1 MSGYSKLDCG
11 IVDSSLWEMPHEYL
25 RVWIAMLA
33 KTDATGYVRV
43 AAPAMARLCH
53 LTREDFDRIIDVYC
67 SPDPESRTSDHDG
80 RRLEKVEG
88 GWQILN
94 YTKYREGLKQP
105 DSSAGRMRKL
115 REKRKCDGS
124 AVTVTVGDAYAEAEA
139 EAEAKK
145 ENLSDSCPTTPDGD
159 GQQSDS
165 LKSKKQEVRDPLEN
179 LPMLSK
185 AYDAI
190 QSRIKKVHP
199 RAKIPEPGTKADIGA
214 RSTLECLVRLDK
226 HSEQEILDTLRWV
239 LYTEPEGDFTWRA
252 QFHSI
257 ANLRHVKGGMSK
269 FAKMLE
275 AMKRFHKQAARA
287 KIDPD
292 EPLHH
297 REAREKGILP

>member
-1 MSGYSKLDCG
+1 MSLTAMQWVFTQSK
-11 IVDSSLWEMPHEYL
+11 
-25 RVWIAMLA
+25 
-33 KTDATGYVRV
+33 
-43 AAPAMARLCH
+43 
-53 LTREDFDRIIDVYC
+53 
-67 SPDPESRTSDHDG
+67 
-80 RRLEKVEG
+80 
-88 GWQILN
+88 
-94 YTKYREGLKQP
+94 
-105 DSSAGRMRKL
+105 SAGTDRL
-115 REKRKCDGS
+115 VLLILADYANDDG
-124 AVTVTVGDAYAEAEA
+124 VCWP
-139 EAEAKK
+139 
-145 ENLSDSCPTTPDGD
+145 NLSTISSRANATTRTISRCIQVLRSMGEIELLIQGSGSCSNHYRIRMTEMSTTSEMSTTTNLALGMTFLVGEDDKNVVGGMTELSTDPPLIPHDPKMIPQISCPTTPDGD

-165 LKSKKQEVRDPLEN
+165 LKSKKQDLPDPLEK
-179 LPMLSK
+179 LPALSK

-190 QSRIKKVHP
+190 HGRIKVVHP
-199 RAKIPEPGTKADIGA
+199 RAKIPTAGTEADFEA
-214 RSTLECLVRLDK
+214 RRCLERLVRLDK

-275 AMKRFHKQAARA
+275 AMKRFNKQAARA

>member
-94 YTKYREGLKQP
+94 YAKYREGLKQP

-115 REKRKCDGS
+115 REKRKCDGF

-139 EAEAKK
+139 EAEAIK
-145 ENLSDSCPTTPDGD
+145 NLSDSCPTTPDGD

-165 LKSKKQEVRDPLEN
+165 LKSKKQDLLDPLGK
-179 LPMLSK
+179 LPALSK

-190 QSRIKKVHP
+190 HGRIKVVHP
-199 RAKIPEPGTKADIGA
+199 RAKIPAAGTEADFEA
-214 RSTLECLVRLDK
+214 RRCLERLVRLDG
-226 HSEQEILDTLRWV
+226 HSEQEVLDTLRWV

-257 ANLRHVKGGMSK
+257 ANLRQVKGGMSK

-275 AMKRFHKQAARA
+275 AMKRFQKQAARA

>member
-1 MSGYSKLDCG
+1 MSTTS
-11 IVDSSLWEMPHEYL
+11 EMSTTTNLALGMTFLVGEDDKNVVGGMTELSTDPPLIPH
-25 RVWIAMLA
+25 
-33 KTDATGYVRV
+33 
-43 AAPAMARLCH
+43 
-53 LTREDFDRIIDVYC
+53 
-67 SPDPESRTSDHDG
+67 DP
-80 RRLEKVEG
+80 KMIP
-88 GWQILN
+88 QI
-94 YTKYREGLKQP
+94 
-105 DSSAGRMRKL
+105 
-115 REKRKCDGS
+115 
-124 AVTVTVGDAYAEAEA
+124 
-139 EAEAKK
+139 
-145 ENLSDSCPTTPDGD
+145 SCPTTPDGD
-159 GQQSDS
+159 GQQSAA

-190 QSRIKKVHP
+190 QGRIKQVHP
-199 RAKIPEPGTKADIGA
+199 RAKIPQPGTKADTSA
-214 RSTLECLVRLDK
+214 RMALECLVRLDK

-257 ANLRHVKGGMSK
+257 ANLRQVKGGMSK

-275 AMKRFHKQAARA
+275 AMKRFNKQAARA

>member
-1 MSGYSKLDCG
+1 MSLTAMQWVFTQSKSAGTDRLVLLILADYANEDGVCWPNLSTISARANATPRTISRCIQVLRSIG
-11 IVDSSLWEMPHEYL
+11 EIELLVQGSGSCSNHYRIRMTEVSTTSEMSTTSNLALGMTFLVGEDDKNVVGGMTELSTDPPLIPHEP
-25 RVWIAMLA
+25 
-33 KTDATGYVRV
+33 KKN
-43 AAPAMARLCH
+43 P
-53 LTREDFDRIIDVYC
+53 
-67 SPDPESRTSDHDG
+67 
-80 RRLEKVEG
+80 
-88 GWQILN
+88 QI
-94 YTKYREGLKQP
+94 
-105 DSSAGRMRKL
+105 
-115 REKRKCDGS
+115 
-124 AVTVTVGDAYAEAEA
+124 
-139 EAEAKK
+139 
-145 ENLSDSCPTTPDGD
+145 SCPTTPDGD
-159 GQQSDS
+159 GQQSAP

-257 ANLRHVKGGMSK
+257 VNLRKVKGGMSK
-269 FAKMLE
+269 FAKMFE
-275 AMKRFHKQAARA
+275 AMKRFQKQAARA

-292 EPLHH
+292 EPIHH
-297 REAREKGILP
+297 REAREKGILV